1 MDIGEYDPV
10 TGRETTGHEWN
21 GIKELNT
28 PVPRVVLIFL
38 AATATF
44 AVLWWFLMPAWPLGS
59 SYTTG
64 LLGIDQRE
72 IVTDQLR
79 EAAAERTEWESRI
92 ESSSYDE
99 IQADPTLMRIVE
111 ETGSR
116 LYGDNCAACHGVD
129 AKGAANYPDLTD
141 GDWLWGG
148 EPETIAETM
157 RIGINSPHD
166 EGRIAQMPAF
176 GRDQI
181 LERSEVHDVAAYVL
195 SLSDPAAS
203 TSGNAEKVAAGR
215 DVFLANCAAC
225 HGDNATGSRDLGAP
239 NLTDRTWL
247 YGGNLQTIIT
257 TIHGG
262 RQGHMPTWEKRLSPA
277 DIKILALY
285 VHSLGGEAP

>member
-1 MDIGEYDPV
+1 MDIGERDPV

-59 SYTTG
+59 TYTKG

-79 EAAAERTEWESRI
+79 EATAERTEWVTRI
-92 ESSSYDE
+92 ESLSYDE

-157 RIGINSPHD
+157 RVGINSMHD

-176 GRDQI
+176 GRDEMLDRSQI
-181 LERSEVHDVAAYVL
+181 NDVASYVL

-203 TSGNAEKVAAGR
+203 ASRDAEKVAAGR
-215 DVFLANCAAC
+215 EVFLANCAAC
-225 HGDNATGSRDLGAP
+225 HGDDAKGSRDLGAP
-239 NLTDRTWL
+239 DLTDQSWL
-247 YGGNLQTIIT
+247 YGGDLQTIVT

-262 RQGHMPTWEKRLSPA
+262 RQGHMPAWDERLSPA
-277 DIKILALY
+277 EIKILALY
-285 VHSLGGEAP
+285 IRSLGVAAP

>member
-59 SYTTG
+59 TYTKG

-79 EAAAERTEWESRI
+79 EATAERATWMTQI
-92 ESSSYDE
+92 ESSSYDD
-99 IQADPTLMRIVE
+99 IQADPKLMRIVE

-157 RIGINSPHD
+157 RVGINSPHD
-166 EGRIAQMPAF
+166 DGRIAQMPAF

-181 LERSEVHDVAAYVL
+181 LERPQINDVAAYVL

-203 TSGNAEKVAAGR
+203 TSRDAEKIAAGR
-215 DVFLANCAAC
+215 EIFLANCAAC
-225 HGDNATGSRDLGAP
+225 HGDDATGSRDLGAP
-239 NLTDRTWL
+239 NLSDRTWL

-262 RQGHMPTWEKRLSPA
+262 RQGHMPTWENRLSPA